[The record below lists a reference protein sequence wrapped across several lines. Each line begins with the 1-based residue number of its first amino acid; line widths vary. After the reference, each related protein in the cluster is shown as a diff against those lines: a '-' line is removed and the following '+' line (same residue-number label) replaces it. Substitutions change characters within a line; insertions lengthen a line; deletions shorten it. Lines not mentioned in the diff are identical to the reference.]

1 MCSANFTALF
11 APQEGHIPRG
21 CQERVFELVHHT
33 KSDIVLDLDG
43 GHVTPLV
50 ECGLLAG
57 CYRAELLE
65 SGVVKERV
73 LHREALLRARA
84 VYFINSLGWM

>member
-1 MCSANFTALF
+1 M
-11 APQEGHIPRG
+11 
-21 CQERVFELVHHT
+21 
-33 KSDIVLDLDG
+33 
-43 GHVTPLV
+43 TPLV